1 MTNFMKKLSDMIE
14 SNNDSFV
21 KDVLLNTETKFVT
34 NPEPTPIEV
43 ISYFSDEVYP
53 NVGGDLTRVNRVVNN
68 LIK

>member
-1 MTNFMKKLSDMIE
+1 MTNFMQKISELIE

-34 NPEPTPIEV
+34 NPEPSQIEV
-43 ISYFSDEVYP
+43 IQYFSEEVYP
-53 NVGGDLTRVNRVVNN
+53 NVGGDITRVNTVVNN